1 MRDKLF
7 DKQLD
12 IADFQFDDDVVK
24 VFDDMVRRSVPGYD
38 SMIQMIGLIARMY
51 GQNNTNYYDLGSSTG
66 AIMLSLA
73 LIIKTRIFNLLL
85 SITLRK

>member
-7 DKQLD
+7 EANID
-12 IADFQFDDDVVK
+12 IADFRFDKGVVE

-51 GQNNTNYYDLGSSTG
+51 GQDNTNYYDLGHLQVLF
-66 AIMLSLA
+66 LSQ
-73 LIIKTRIFNLLL
+73 
-85 SITLRK
+85 

>member
-38 SMIQMIGLIARMY
+38 SMIQMIGLIARM
-51 GQNNTNYYDLGSSTG
+51 
-66 AIMLSLA
+66 
-73 LIIKTRIFNLLL
+73 
-85 SITLRK
+85 